1 MPSGPEDIRR
11 VLLCL
16 SLCATVVGM
25 VFSPVV
31 LSLGIILTGLAA
43 VLYGPGGINP
53 TWRKHFP
60 AFVRSSLFWGLAGL
74 YLHMLLTAPQTYDW
88 PYFFE
93 RLRVKLPLLVLP
105 IAWVGVPFWYGS
117 KANGLPRH
125 RPLMLIFLVLVVGGV
140 LVYYGFHFREVNE
153 LIRRGQA
160 MPVPRGNHIR
170 FSLLVAIGAT
180 VGLDGWFRYRSRISL
195 VLAAVLFLGLH
206 VMAVR
211 SGLVTAYAGWLCVAA
226 GWAFRQQRYRVAAG
240 GVVGLILLPMV
251 AYLLLPSF
259 STKFNYMR
267 YELLHRDPGQDHREY
282 SDAGRWASIR
292 LGMEVWGDAPVL
304 GVGPGNLRAV
314 MDAIYAERLP
324 GVPGK
329 RPHNQFVTALAGGG
343 VVGFVVTAGC
353 FALLLLGGGRWRDP
367 LFLGVFAILSLS
379 CLVENTL
386 ETSVGASL
394 FPFFLL
400 LYGYPPK
407 RNPG

>member
-1 MPSGPEDIRR
+1 MPSGSENIRR

-16 SLCATVVGM
+16 SLCGTVAGM

-31 LSLGIILTGLAA
+31 LSIGIILTGLVA
-43 VLYGPGGINP
+43 VLYGPGGVNP
-53 TWRKHFP
+53 TWRVHFP

-74 YLHMLLTAPQTYDW
+74 YLYMLFTAPQTYDW

-105 IAWVGVPFWYGS
+105 IAWVGVPFWYGGP
-117 KANGLPRH
+117 AYEQPRH
-125 RPLMLIFLVLVVGGV
+125 RTLLLGFLALTVCGV
-140 LVYYGFHFREVNE
+140 LVNYAFHFQEVNE

-160 MPVPRGNHIR
+160 MPVPRDNHIR

-180 VGLDGWFRYRSRISL
+180 VGLDGWFRYRSRLSL
-195 VLAAVLFLGLH
+195 VLGAALFLGLH

-211 SGLVTAYAGWLCVAA
+211 SGLFTAYAGWLCVAG
-226 GWAFRQQRYRVAAG
+226 GWAFKLRRYRMAAG
-240 GVVGLILLPMV
+240 GVAGLILLPLV

-267 YELLHRDPGQDHREY
+267 YELLHRDPGQDEREY
-282 SDAGRWASIR
+282 SDAGRLASIR
-292 LGMEVWGDAPVL
+292 LGMEVWRGSPVF
-304 GVGPGNLRAV
+304 GVGPGNLRSV
-314 MDAIYAERLP
+314 MDRLYAERLP
-324 GVPGK
+324 GVSGK

-343 VVGFVVTAGC
+343 VIGFAATAAC
-353 FALLLLGGGRWRDP
+353 FGLLLFGGRRWRDP
-367 LFLGVFAILSLS
+367 LFLGVFAILFLS

-407 RNPG
+407 RKPG